1 MDTTKKSAPKA
12 DVAAL
17 SATLMGTTAKPQLP
31 TSPAEKKVAN
41 RAGWTGVLTGFGLL
55 TMGVKSFKATEE
67 EKVSLNKIY
76 VTNPEEVAKGAAPV
90 YAQLKQGAMVG
101 VDGKAVAPESILSGY
116 KFGEDEF
123 VTISE
128 DEKKSCMVSSDKKM
142 EITEFVPATSVDS
155 IYFDVAEYIAPEKGY
170 EVPFALLRKG
180 MVDKNVVAIAQS
192 NQRGREQTLVLRPYG
207 ENGMTAHYMYFD
219 NEVRSFEKWT
229 TVNVTPEQAEVA
241 GLLIDALTADTF
253 DPTQYSDGYI
263 RSFKGLINNKIQ
275 GNAIA
280 PAAPVAAP
288 VADAKVDVMAM
299 LAASM
304 SSPKVAAMKAKR
316 TAKKAMAAVA

>member
-17 SATLMGTTAKPQLP
+17 SAALMGSTAKPTLS

-76 VTNPEEVAKGAAPV
+76 VTNPAEVAKGGAPR
-90 YAQLKQGAMVG
+90 YAQLKQGSMVG
-101 VDGKAVAPESILSGY
+101 VDGTAVAPESILSGY

-123 VTISE
+123 VTVTDE
-128 DEKKSCMVSSDKKM
+128 EKKSCMVASDKKM
-142 EITEFVPATSVDS
+142 EITEFVPETTVDP

-170 EVPFALLRKG
+170 EMPFALLRKG
-180 MVDKNVVAIAQS
+180 MVDKGVVAIAQS
-192 NQRGREQTLVLRPYG
+192 NQRGREQTLILRPYG

-219 NEVRSFEKWT
+219 NEVRSFDKWT

-241 GLLIDALTADTF
+241 GLLIDALTADSF
-253 DPTQYSDGYI
+253 DPTQYSDGYV
-263 RSFKGLINNKIQ
+263 RSFKGLINDKIE
-275 GNAIA
+275 GKVIA
-280 PAAPVAAP
+280 PVTPAPAP
-288 VADAKVDVMAM
+288 VADPTVDVMARLM
-299 LAASM
+299 ASM
-304 SSPKVAAMKAKR
+304 ASPKVAAMKAKK
-316 TAKKAMAAVA
+316 ASKKAMAAVA